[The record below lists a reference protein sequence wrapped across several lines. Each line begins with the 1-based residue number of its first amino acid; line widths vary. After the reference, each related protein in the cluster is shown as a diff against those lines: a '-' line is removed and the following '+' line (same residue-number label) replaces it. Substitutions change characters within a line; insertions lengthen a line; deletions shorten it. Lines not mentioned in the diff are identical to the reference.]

1 MLCCFFVYESL
12 KRGNKKRKRWD
23 KKKLKNE
30 KELRGLLWNAVVNN
44 VYRSWVAL
52 VSSVFPNAI
61 NNLILKNFPG
71 RVIYF
76 S

>member
-30 KELRGLLWNAVVNN
+30 KELRGLLRDAVVNN
-44 VYRSWVAL
+44 VYRS
-52 VSSVFPNAI
+52 
-61 NNLILKNFPG
+61 
-71 RVIYF
+71 
-76 S
+76 